1 MTTPGTAEVRAWA
14 RAQGIAVAERG
25 RVPAEVHE
33 AYHASTS
40 GKPAAA
46 PGAARSTATASAG
59 KPAVRKAAAEAPAR
73 KASAKARATKAPARK
88 APARKAPARKAPASK
103 APASKAPVSKAPVT
117 ASPVPASKAPAA
129 STGTSSA
136 AGPEVSTTVTA
147 PSGARPAPVPPVDD
161 GRLERLQEQVLALT
175 ARVVELEKPQAPKA
189 ALFRR
194 RKG

>member
-33 AYHASTS
+33 AYHASSS
-40 GKPAAA
+40 GKPAAT
-46 PGAARSTATASAG
+46 PGAARSTETAPAG
-59 KPAVRKAAAEAPAR
+59 KHAGRKAAEAPAR
-73 KASAKARATKAPARK
+73 KASAKAGASKAPARK
-88 APARKAPARKAPASK
+88 VPARKATARKAPASL
-103 APASKAPVSKAPVT
+103 APVT
-117 ASPVPASKAPAA
+117 ASPVPARKAPGSKAPAA

-136 AGPEVSTTVTA
+136 AGPAVSTTVTA
-147 PSGARPAPVPPVDD
+147 PSAAPAAPVPAVDD

-194 RKG
+194 KRG

>member
-25 RVPAEVHE
+25 RVPAQVHQ
-33 AYHASTS
+33 AYQASTS

-59 KPAVRKAAAEAPAR
+59 KPAVRKAAVEAPAR

-88 APARKAPARKAPASK
+88 APARKAPA
-103 APASKAPVSKAPVT
+103 SKAPVT

-129 STGTSSA
+129 STGTSAA

-147 PSGARPAPVPPVDD
+147 PSAAPAAPVPAVDD

-194 RKG
+194 KRG